1 MALRDFFKNVI
12 RRRGLFNAKVSAIDN
27 FVYTLSIDSGAE
39 ITESFTN
46 FIKARKIKH
55 GTIRGIGAVESATL
69 RFFDPVSKTYQD
81 HVFNEQM
88 EIAHLEGNISTLD
101 GKVYLHIH
109 AVLGKSDCT
118 AVAGH
123 LLNAKIKGAGEFFIQ
138 RYCTEVKRKFSEEIG
153 LNIYDF

>member
-1 MALRDFFKNVI
+1 MAMRDFFKNVI
-12 RRRGLFNAKVSAIDN
+12 RRNGLFTAKVSAIDN
-27 FVYTLSIDSGAE
+27 FVYTLSVDSGVELIEA
-39 ITESFTN
+39 FTA
-46 FIKARKIKH
+46 FVKERKIKH
-55 GTIRGIGAVESATL
+55 GIIRGIGAVECATL
-69 RFFDPVSKTYQD
+69 RFFDPISKTYQD
-81 HVFNEQM
+81 REFNEQM

-109 AVLGKSDCT
+109 AVFGKSDCT

-138 RYCTEVKRKFSEEIG
+138 RYCTTAPRKFSEEIG

>member
-12 RRRGLFNAKVSAIDN
+12 RRKGMFSAKVSAIDN
-27 FVYTLSIDSGAE
+27 FVYTLSVDSGSELMETFAE
-39 ITESFTN
+39 FVKE
-46 FIKARKIKH
+46 RKISH
-55 GTIRGIGAVESATL
+55 GVIRGIGAVEGATL
-69 RFFDPVSKTYQD
+69 RFFDPVRKTYQD
-81 HVFNEQM
+81 HVFAEQM

-101 GKVYLHIH
+101 GNVYLHVH

-138 RYCTEVKRKFSEEIG
+138 RYCTNTPRKFSEEIG